1 MKQHTIDTLHRVLVR
16 KSDTVNLERLWSP
29 AFINYGIS
37 SGIFYMTQYVLV
49 AALPIIL
56 TAELGGTVL
65 DAGLAMT
72 YFQIGTILCR
82 PFAGRLIDGLDKRII
97 LLISSVL
104 FFIIMGLFNL
114 TTSLQTIFVLRG
126 IHGAIFALGTTV
138 MAALAVVV
146 LPASRKGEGI
156 NMFAVFSN
164 IAMVLGPAV
173 GLYTLQA
180 YGSSALYI
188 FLTIMTALAFIL
200 SNVIRLPKELAK
212 PKQKSSKG
220 WSISQ
225 FIEKRSLPWALMGL
239 FIGFT
244 YSGVLVFIP
253 IELNSMG
260 AGVWG
265 SVFFALFAL
274 MIIISRPLV
283 GKVYARYGS
292 RFVIYPGVGLFIVG
306 LAILGVVSTPVGIIC
321 TAPLLG
327 LGYGAAQPAF
337 QALAVQS
344 APIERAGV
352 STATYFLALDIA
364 VGAGSV
370 ILALIANALGYQS
383 LYQITSLI
391 MIIALALYHFV
402 IRKHSYIGE

>member
-1 MKQHTIDTLHRVLVR
+1 MNTD
-16 KSDTVNLERLWSP
+16 RLWSP
-29 AFINYGIS
+29 AFINYGVS

-56 TAELGGTVL
+56 TSELGGSAL

-126 IHGAIFALGTTV
+126 VHGAIFALGTTV

-173 GLYTLQA
+173 GLYALQV

-370 ILALIANALGYQS
+370 ILALIANALGYQH

-402 IRKHSYIGE
+402 IRKHSYVAE

>member
-1 MKQHTIDTLHRVLVR
+1 MNTD
-16 KSDTVNLERLWSP
+16 RLWSP
-29 AFINYGIS
+29 AFINYGVS

-56 TAELGGTVL
+56 TSELGGSAL

-82 PFAGRLIDGLDKRII
+82 PFAGRLIDGLDKRVI
-97 LLISSVL
+97 LLISSAL
-104 FFIIMGLFNL
+104 FFVIMGLFNL

-126 IHGAIFALGTTV
+126 LHGAIFALGTTV

-173 GLYTLQA
+173 GLYALQA
-180 YGSSALYI
+180 YGSSALYM
-188 FLTIMTALAFIL
+188 FLTIMTAFAFIL

-212 PKQKSSKG
+212 PKQKKSKG

-265 SVFFALFAL
+265 SVFFAIFAL

-370 ILALIANALGYQS
+370 ILALIANALGYQY

-402 IRKHSYIGE
+402 IRKHSYVVE

>member
-1 MKQHTIDTLHRVLVR
+1 MVDVPKVLFR
-16 KSDTVNLERLWSP
+16 KSDLVDTERLWSP
-29 AFINYGIS
+29 AFINYGVS
-37 SGIFYMTQYVLV
+37 SGIFYMTHYVLV

-56 TAELGGTVL
+56 TSDIGGTAL

-72 YFQIGTILCR
+72 YFQIGTIVCR

-97 LLISSVL
+97 LLVSSVL
-104 FFIIMGLFNL
+104 FFIIMGLFNF
-114 TTSLQTIFVLRG
+114 TTSLD
-126 IHGAIFALGTTV
+126 AIFALRGLHGIIFALATTV

-173 GLYTLQA
+173 GLYALQA

-188 FLTIMTALAFIL
+188 FLTGMTALALIL
-200 SNVIRLPKELAK
+200 SNIIRLPKELAK

-220 WSISQ
+220 WHIYQ

-283 GKVYARYGS
+283 GKVYARFGS
-292 RFVIYPGVGLFIVG
+292 KFVIYPGVGLFILG
-306 LAILGVVSTPVGIIC
+306 LATLGIVTTPSGIIC

-327 LGYGAAQPAF
+327 LGYGGAQPAF
-337 QALAVQS
+337 QALAIQS

-352 STATYFLALDIA
+352 ATATYFLALDIA

-370 ILALIANALGYQS
+370 VLALIANALGYQY
-383 LYQITSLI
+383 LYQITALI
-391 MIIALALYHFV
+391 MVVALALYHFV
-402 IRKHSYIGE
+402 IRKHSYVAE

>member
-1 MKQHTIDTLHRVLVR
+1 
-16 KSDTVNLERLWSP
+16 
-29 AFINYGIS
+29 
-37 SGIFYMTQYVLV
+37 
-49 AALPIIL
+49 
-56 TAELGGTVL
+56 
-65 DAGLAMT
+65 MT

-82 PFAGRLIDGLDKRII
+82 PFAGRLIDGVDKRII

-173 GLYTLQA
+173 GLYALQV

-265 SVFFALFAL
+265 SVFFALF
-274 MIIISRPLV
+274 
-283 GKVYARYGS
+283 VYARYGS

-370 ILALIANALGYQS
+370 ILALIANALGYQH
-383 LYQITSLI
+383 LYQITAI
-391 MIIALALYHFV
+391 VMIIALGLYHFV
-402 IRKHSYIGE
+402 IRKHSYIAE

>member
-1 MKQHTIDTLHRVLVR
+1 M
-16 KSDTVNLERLWSP
+16 NPNRLWSP
-29 AFINYGIS
+29 AFINYGVS

-56 TAELGGTVL
+56 TSDLGGTAL

-72 YFQIGTILCR
+72 YFQIGTIVCR
-82 PFAGRLIDGLDKRII
+82 PFAGRLIDGLDKRVI
-97 LLISSVL
+97 LLLSSIL

-114 TTSLQTIFVLRG
+114 TTSLETIFVLRG
-126 IHGAIFALGTTV
+126 LHGAIFALATTV

-146 LPASRKGEGI
+146 LPAARKGEGI

-173 GLYTLQA
+173 GLYALQA
-180 YGSSALYI
+180 YGSSILYL
-188 FLTIMTALAFIL
+188 FLTIMTGVALVL
-200 SNVIRLPKELAK
+200 SNMIRLPKELAK
-212 PKQKSSKG
+212 PKHKSKKG
-220 WSISQ
+220 WHISQ

-239 FIGFT
+239 FI
-244 YSGVLVFIP
+244 
-253 IELNSMG
+253 ELNSIG

-283 GKVYARYGS
+283 GKIYARYGS
-292 RFVIYPGVGLFIVG
+292 RFVIYPGIILFIMG
-306 LAILGVVSTPVGIIC
+306 LAILGIADTPVGIIG

-364 VGAGSV
+364 VGAGSIV
-370 ILALIANALGYQS
+370 LAMIANALGYQY
-383 LYQITSLI
+383 LYQITALI
-391 MIIALALYHFV
+391 MVVALGLYHFIIKGYSNFEV
-402 IRKHSYIGE
+402 

>member
-1 MKQHTIDTLHRVLVR
+1 MNTD
-16 KSDTVNLERLWSP
+16 RLWSP
-29 AFINYGIS
+29 AFINYGVS

-56 TAELGGTVL
+56 TAELGGSAL

-104 FFIIMGLFNL
+104 FFVIMGLFNL
-114 TTSLQTIFVLRG
+114 TISLQTIFVLRG
-126 IHGAIFALGTTV
+126 LHGAIFALGTTV

-173 GLYTLQA
+173 GLYALQA
-180 YGSSALYI
+180 YGSSALYM
-188 FLTIMTALAFIL
+188 FLTIMTALAFVL

-212 PKQKSSKG
+212 PKQKTSKG

-370 ILALIANALGYQS
+370 ILALVANALGYQY

-391 MIIALALYHFV
+391 MIMALALYHFV
-402 IRKHSYIGE
+402 IRKHSYVVE

>member
-1 MKQHTIDTLHRVLVR
+1 MNTD
-16 KSDTVNLERLWSP
+16 RLWSP
-29 AFINYGIS
+29 AFINYGVS

-56 TAELGGTVL
+56 TAELDGSAL

-82 PFAGRLIDGLDKRII
+82 PFAGRLIDGLDKRVI
-97 LLISSVL
+97 LLISSAL
-104 FFIIMGLFNL
+104 FFVIMGLFNL

-126 IHGAIFALGTTV
+126 LHGAIFALGTTV

-173 GLYTLQA
+173 GLYALQA
-180 YGSSALYI
+180 YGSSALYM
-188 FLTIMTALAFIL
+188 FLTIMTALAFVL

-212 PKQKSSKG
+212 PKQKTSKG

-292 RFVIYPGVGLFIVG
+292 RFVIYPGVGLFIIG

-370 ILALIANALGYQS
+370 ILALIANALGYQY

-402 IRKHSYIGE
+402 IRKHSYVVE

>member
-1 MKQHTIDTLHRVLVR
+1 M
-16 KSDTVNLERLWSP
+16 SSERLWSP
-29 AFINYGIS
+29 AFINYGVS

-56 TAELGGTVL
+56 TAELGGTAL

-126 IHGAIFALGTTV
+126 LHGAIFALGTTV
-138 MAALAVVV
+138 MSALAVVV

-173 GLYTLQA
+173 GLYALQA

-200 SNVIRLPKELAK
+200 GNVIRLPKELAK
-212 PKQKSSKG
+212 SKQKSSKG

-260 AGVWG
+260 TGVWG

-402 IRKHSYIGE
+402 IRKHSYIAE

>member
-1 MKQHTIDTLHRVLVR
+1 MNTD
-16 KSDTVNLERLWSP
+16 RLWSP
-29 AFINYGIS
+29 AFINYGVS

-56 TAELGGTVL
+56 TAELGGSAL

-97 LLISSVL
+97 LLISSAL
-104 FFIIMGLFNL
+104 FFVIMGLFNL

-126 IHGAIFALGTTV
+126 LHGAIFALGTTV

-173 GLYTLQA
+173 GLYALQA
-180 YGSSALYI
+180 YGSSALYM
-188 FLTIMTALAFIL
+188 FLTIMTAFAFVL

-212 PKQKSSKG
+212 PKHKTSKG
-220 WSISQ
+220 WSISR

-292 RFVIYPGVGLFIVG
+292 RFVIHPGVGLFIVG

-370 ILALIANALGYQS
+370 ILALIANALGYQY

-402 IRKHSYIGE
+402 IRKHSYVAE